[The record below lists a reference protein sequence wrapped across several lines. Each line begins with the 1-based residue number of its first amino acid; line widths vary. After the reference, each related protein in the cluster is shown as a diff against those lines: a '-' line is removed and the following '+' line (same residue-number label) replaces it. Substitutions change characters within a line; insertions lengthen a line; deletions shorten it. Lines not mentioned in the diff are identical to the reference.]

1 MSAQTWKGPG
11 LTARDN
17 FPVSPSVPPT
27 LTAICFQ
34 TAWDGGGS
42 GCVSLTGLPRVTGY
56 NILIDILKL
65 QRERDA
71 LRCRHPLITELRNL
85 FCVVAASDPDCC
97 AEMQ

>member
-34 TAWDGGGS
+34 TAWGWWW
-42 GCVSLTGLPRVTGY
+42 VGLRFLDRPTKGHW
-56 NILIDILKL
+56 L
-65 QRERDA
+65 QYFD
-71 LRCRHPLITELRNL
+71 
-85 FCVVAASDPDCC
+85 
-97 AEMQ
+97 